1 MDKPK
6 HPIDDLFREALK
18 DLREEPSAAGR
29 EAFLKEAEQA
39 LRKRETRKWWLIIP
53 LLFLILAGTGTAMYL
68 LFPSSDTEQSA
79 TVTGPP
85 PSATVAAAQP
95 APTSETKIHNEI
107 TSEGIQTV
115 EQKQTNRISEQNI
128 PQNITTS
135 ILPAV
140 KTSEEM
146 KKEPVIAEPVLSV
159 TPEATSIPVKDTNKP
174 AVPIAATDPIPDTL
188 PKPDT
193 LSDAKKKKSP
203 LQKKEMSI
211 NLGVNYIPEW
221 MFNTLEGDKYVNNF
235 GLEGIFRIER
245 YSIRTGVGLSIT
257 KGTNE
262 LAIGYNEY
270 LGSYQ
275 DLDSIEFTWDE
286 KHYHLLPTYYTSE
299 KDVWDSLVKIEENK
313 VIKRYTYLQIPLVL
327 GYDFLQKGRFSMG
340 VRTGPILSLLLT
352 SKQLS
357 ANYDPGRDQ
366 IVAINEITPDR
377 IQTNWQVM
385 AGINF
390 SILLNKRWTIEV
402 EPEGRYYFNS
412 VYEKSDITKKPWSI
426 GLRAAILFDLKK

>member
-29 EAFLKEAEQA
+29 EAFLKEAERE
-39 LRKRETRKWWLIIP
+39 LRKGATRRWWLIIP
-53 LLFLILAGTGTAMYL
+53 LLLFILAGTGTGTW
-68 LFPSSDTEQSA
+68 LFLSSADPDQP
-79 TVTGPP
+79 VTAIVAPPAVSVAGP
-85 PSATVAAAQP
+85 QP
-95 APTSETKIHNEI
+95 APTSPPRANAVGPKPKGNVG
-107 TSEGIQTV
+107 SEPRVGV
-115 EQKQTNRISEQNI
+115 GSE
-128 PQNITTS
+128 PTPTE
-135 ILPAV
+135 
-140 KTSEEM
+140 KM
-146 KKEPVIAEPVLSV
+146 IAEPVLSV
-159 TPEATSIPVKDTNKP
+159 TPEATLVPVIDPSKS
-174 AVPIAATDPIPDTL
+174 AVSIAAMNLVPDTL

-193 LSDAKKKKSP
+193 LAEAKKKKSSV
-203 LQKKEMSI
+203 QKKEMSI

-221 MFNTLEGDKYVNNF
+221 MFNTLEGDKFVNNF
-235 GLEGIFRIER
+235 GLEGSIRFGR

-286 KHYHLLPTYYTSE
+286 KHYHLLPTYYTTE

-352 SKQLS
+352 SKQIS

-385 AGINF
+385 AGINL

-426 GLRAAILFDLKK
+426 GLRAGILFDLKK